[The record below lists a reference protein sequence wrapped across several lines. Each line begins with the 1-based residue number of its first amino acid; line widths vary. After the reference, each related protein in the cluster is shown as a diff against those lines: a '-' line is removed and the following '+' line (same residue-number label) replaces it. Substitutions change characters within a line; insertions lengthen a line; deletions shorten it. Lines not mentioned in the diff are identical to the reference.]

1 MPRRQSWYK
10 YQCRPLT
17 PPKSQQTTS
26 STELRSAELNKFRP
40 PLLWH
45 VEQST
50 NAGRRSGRSSVP
62 VHKALPRKLGRVV
75 PVPDSL
81 LLRSPGVRPDYEWR
95 EPHNVVCR
103 SSCGENSV
111 GQKQTEQEK
120 QKKKENGREKT
131 NHHGA
136 EPTKFRSEQERRG
149 TKWKFVRPG
158 SKRSTREALGRTGT
172 GAGLPS
178 PSSPPWASRLRVAR
192 TTHRSL
198 VVSLRSQAP

>member
-1 MPRRQSWYK
+1 MPRSLSWYK
-10 YQCRPLT
+10 YQCRSLA
-17 PPKSQQTTS
+17 PPKSQPTTS
-26 STELRSAELNKFRP
+26 GTELRSAELNKFRP

-45 VEQST
+45 VVPST
-50 NAGRRSGRSSVP
+50 NAGGRRGRASVP
-62 VHKALPRKLGRVV
+62 VQKVHPRKLGRTV
-75 PVPDSL
+75 PVQDFLP
-81 LLRSPGVRPDYEWR
+81 LRSPCVRPDYEWR

-111 GQKQTEQEK
+111 GQKQTEQGK
-120 QKKKENGREKT
+120 QKKENGREKT
-131 NHHGA
+131 NPHGA

-178 PSSPPWASRLRVAR
+178 PSSPQWASRLRVAR

-198 VVSLRSQAP
+198 VVCVRSQAP

>member
-1 MPRRQSWYK
+1 MPRCLSRYK
-10 YQCRPLT
+10 YQRRSLA
-17 PPKSQQTTS
+17 PPKSHPTTS
-26 STELRSAELNKFRP
+26 GTELRSAELNKFRP

-45 VEQST
+45 VVQSA
-50 NAGRRSGRSSVP
+50 NAGGRSGRSSVP
-62 VHKALPRKLGRVV
+62 VHKVLPRKLGRAV
-75 PVPDSL
+75 PVQDSL

-103 SSCGENSV
+103 SSCGESSV
-111 GQKQTEQEK
+111 GQKQTEQGK
-120 QKKKENGREKT
+120 QKKENGREKT
-131 NHHGA
+131 NPHGA

-158 SKRSTREALGRTGT
+158 SKRSTRETLGRAGT

-192 TTHRSL
+192 ATHRSL
-198 VVSLRSQAP
+198 VVCVRSQAP